1 MRSVTSHPGSL
12 GKNTAPK
19 LRRAKSTKSDAP
31 HEIPIA
37 GPGTRDSREEGLN
50 RLKPAKRSRNRIPP
64 PQQERIRQK
73 FIAGKGI
80 TEISR
85 EEGRNRETVAKIV
98 RSDEV
103 REHVLRMRENFY
115 GLSESALEV
124 VGNAIRLNSDAKLA
138 YKLLEDSGVIPAPE
152 ERMQI
157 MAETQTK
164 SHREAVLIIMSNLI
178 GSAVFKQR
186 AYGRDCADIEE
197 QLAKAG
203 GRVDENGQVVP
214 LGDSNPS
221 GMEESNSTCGKN
233 KQSS

>member
-19 LRRAKSTKSDAP
+19 LRRANSTKSDAP

-50 RLKPAKRSRNRIPP
+50 HLKPAKRSRNRIPP

-98 RSDEV
+98 HSEEV
-103 REHVLRMRENFY
+103 REHVLRMRESFY
-115 GLSESALEV
+115 GLSESALTV
-124 VGNAIRLNSDAKLA
+124 VGNAIHHDAKLA
-138 YKLLEDSGVIPAPE
+138 YKLLEDTGVVPSPE
-152 ERMQI
+152 ERIQV

-164 SHREAVLIIMSNLI
+164 SRRDAVLTIISKLMGGGVLT
-178 GSAVFKQR
+178 QR
-186 AYGRDCADIEE
+186 AFGMDSTEIEKQFAE
-197 QLAKAG
+197 AG
-203 GRVDENGQVVP
+203 GFVDENGQVVP
-214 LGDSNPS
+214 LGDSNLS
-221 GMEESNSTCGKN
+221 ALGESDSNCGKG
-233 KQSS
+233 KQSL